1 MVRWILWRIKIL
13 PPQYSHRG
21 VIIYGNATTNSAWK
35 TLLANSPLQ
44 VQRGSVKIGDEDIKG
59 DDLGIY
65 FSYPRPDSRFA
76 SVSVVA
82 GTGVV
87 GMKAT
92 FANQYFA
99 GASGFP
105 DYLIFTADMMKDG
118 AKSIKMT
125 GFFDN
130 NWQFSKNGG
139 VKGE

>member
-1 MVRWILWRIKIL
+1 M
-13 PPQYSHRG
+13 
-21 VIIYGNATTNSAWK
+21 
-35 TLLANSPLQ
+35 
-44 VQRGSVKIGDEDIKG
+44 GDTEIKG

-65 FSYPRPDSRFA
+65 FSYPRPDSRIA

-82 GTGVV
+82 GTGLI

-105 DYLIFTADMMKDG
+105 DYLIFTSDMMKDG

-130 NWQFSKNGG
+130 NWQFSKTGMVGG
-139 VKGE
+139 E